1 LEGVYIVVAG
11 RKEAPAEKA
20 HMQYGVW
27 PLDDTNS
34 TLNRIGPNQQQ
45 PGDWI
50 SQPGNKITISM
61 T

>member
-34 TLNRIGPNQQQ
+34 THSTVLVLINN
-45 PGDWI
+45 
-50 SQPGNKITISM
+50 SQEIE
-61 T
+61 